1 MTTGTSYTIGGEQNT
16 SLRLRLFHSVVQSF
30 QRAYTEHRHTAFEL
44 SLICSGTG
52 IYRAGEKSY
61 CFREGDVFL
70 FSTNEPHCIV
80 EANGVLDILNLQFE
94 PRFLWSAEN
103 ALYRVQYPDIFF
115 KRNEDYAHKLSIRP
129 DAAREIA
136 RRLQSVEQ
144 EFLLKKMDYRF
155 MVKLQILE
163 LLVLIRREYAD
174 WFQKHSSQVQ
184 VSYLA
189 QMERA
194 QDYIDRNLAEEIHL
208 EEVARE
214 AAMSSAYF
222 STLFKKLIQQ
232 YFQFQPELQNRNR
245 PNPGGLPKSQPG
257 VNHTVVADTLLFYR
271 KNTPDWRGSS
281 APANQECLRLY
292 WKPASAFGGNKAYI
306 HW

>member
-61 CFREGDVFL
+61 CFQEGDVFL

-129 DAAREIA
+129 DAAQEIA

-222 STLFKKLIQQ
+222 STLFKKLNGMTLWEYVLSRRI
-232 YFQFQPELQNRNR
+232 ELAAEKLLNTDRNVGEIAMECGYNSISNFNRSF
-245 PNPGGLPKSQPG
+245 K
-257 VNHTVVADTLLFYR
+257 TVTGQTPVAYR
-271 KNTPDWRGSS
+271 K
-281 APANQECLRLY
+281 ANRE
-292 WKPASAFGGNKAYI
+292 
-306 HW
+306 

>member
-1 MTTGTSYTIGGEQNT
+1 MIAGTAFTIGGEQNT

-222 STLFKKLIQQ
+222 STLFKKLNGMTLWEYVQSRRI
-232 YFQFQPELQNRNR
+232 ELAAEKLLNTDRNVGEIAMECGYNSISNFNRSF
-245 PNPGGLPKSQPG
+245 K
-257 VNHTVVADTLLFYR
+257 TVTGQTPVAYR
-271 KNTPDWRGSS
+271 K
-281 APANQECLRLY
+281 ANRE
-292 WKPASAFGGNKAYI
+292 
-306 HW
+306 

>member
-222 STLFKKLIQQ
+222 STLFKKLNGMTLWEYVQSRRI
-232 YFQFQPELQNRNR
+232 ELAAEKLLNTDRNVGEIAMECGYNSISNFNRSF
-245 PNPGGLPKSQPG
+245 K
-257 VNHTVVADTLLFYR
+257 TVTGQTPVAYR
-271 KNTPDWRGSS
+271 K
-281 APANQECLRLY
+281 ANRE
-292 WKPASAFGGNKAYI
+292 
-306 HW
+306 